1 MRLKFSVIFVV
12 VFLSFG
18 YANAVGTNSN
28 SGSIKI
34 VSEIAVN
41 GFGAEREKTIELSLE
56 NGSTVNCS
64 FQAKNSSFQNVGNGK
79 LAVSINSNW
88 ICR

>member
-12 VFLSFG
+12 LFLSFG
-18 YANAVGTNSN
+18 YANAVGTNATL
-28 SGSIKI
+28 GSVKI
-34 VSEIAVN
+34 VSEIAIN
-41 GFGAEREKTIELSLE
+41 GFEANKAKTIELYLE